1 MSELS
6 RRLEAAMR
14 AKKHNQ
20 KQAAEEL
27 GCSSSLLSNLVN
39 NTSPLVE
46 ERWPNFAAYLDVG
59 EEEISRLV
67 DAADVER
74 QALSA
79 PRLDLENEVQRL
91 SAAVAQTQTDLTK
104 QRGMIE
110 MIALVLGVE
119 PEPPKAPS
127 PKRRAPSRRAR

>member
-20 KQAAEEL
+20 KRAAEEL

-67 DAADVER
+67 DEADAER

-79 PRLDLENEVQRL
+79 PRLDLETEMQRL

-119 PEPPKAPS
+119 PEPPPPS